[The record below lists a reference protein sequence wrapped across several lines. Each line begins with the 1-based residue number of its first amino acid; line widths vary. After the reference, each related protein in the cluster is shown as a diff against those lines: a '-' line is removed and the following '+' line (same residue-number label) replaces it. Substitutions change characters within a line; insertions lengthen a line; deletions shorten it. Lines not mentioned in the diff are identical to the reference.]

1 MDKKQNE
8 TIQEAP
14 AEEEKERV
22 VRHTISA
29 EETFTLAKDVYDL
42 RSFFKSVYSNRAVIA
57 RRLNIF

>member
-22 VRHTISA
+22 VSHTITT
-29 EETFTLAKDVYDL
+29 EDNFTLAKNMYDF
-42 RSFFKSVYSNRAVIA
+42 RSFLKSVY
-57 RRLNIF
+57 

>member
-42 RSFFKSVYSNRAVIA
+42 RSFFKSVD
-57 RRLNIF
+57 